1 VERAMAAGDVA
12 TASFAERRLA
22 VARLSSRWVDWAMAT
37 LARPPFADEQDS
49 EARLIRA
56 MVRGGLGIESLR
68 RVALTEM
75 LETANSEGARA
86 SIALWHELAT
96 LARQLDPLSYARA
109 KHQLAQLLPDPRDA
123 GRVEAV

>member
-1 VERAMAAGDVA
+1 MGGGGVDA
-12 TASFAERRLA
+12 ASFAERRLA

-68 RVALTEM
+68 RVGPTVKLG
-75 LETANSEGARA
+75 TANSEGARGA
-86 SIALWHELAT
+86 GALWHELAT
-96 LARQLDPLSYARA
+96 LGPPP
-109 KHQLAQLLPDPRDA
+109 HP
-123 GRVEAV
+123 